1 MKDDDYYYA
10 QVNGEHYQRIVNT
23 SGVRITECENR
34 FEIVA
39 QPDTEVWE
47 QQAIQM
53 LREWIRRRQEKL
65 RESGC
70 LSE

>member
-1 MKDDDYYYA
+1 MLFRS
-10 QVNGEHYQRIVNT
+10 NGEHYQRIVNT
-23 SGVRITECENR
+23 SGVSITECENR